1 MFRVITIDKATGSVI
16 SGDQLSVG
24 PAADGFVRWIDLIH
38 QDAVAL
44 ATVAEEFGFHPLTIE
59 DCLHFDQRPKLETYD
74 GYLFLVIQ
82 GFHVDWDEIDKAEA
96 IELHVFVGKGFVVTV
111 HAHDISALDSIWNR
125 VAQDGRLIA
134 GGTDQL
140 TYMIA
145 DAMIDSYFP
154 LIDEL
159 LLRLDQLEDRVLVPS
174 PPVSLSEIMGF
185 KRLLIELRKI
195 LSPQRDVLALLS
207 KRGDTMISNQVAVYF
222 RDVYDHTLR
231 LHESVES
238 ARELIGNVRDA
249 HLWNASQRTN
259 EIMKRLTILSAIF
272 LPLTFITGFFGQN
285 FESLPFSNRG
295 LMYLMLCSCVAIPT
309 GMLFYFARS
318 KWFDAHVD

>member
-1 MFRVITIDKATGSVI
+1 MFRVNTIDRQSGSVTH
-16 SGDQLSVG
+16 GDQQSVG
-24 PAADGFVRWIDLIH
+24 PVDDSHVRWIDLTH
-38 QDAVAL
+38 QDADSL
-44 ATVAEEFGFHPLTIE
+44 ATVAEQFGFHPLTIE

-82 GFHVDWDEIDKAEA
+82 GFHVDWDRIDKAEA
-96 IELHVFVGKGFVVTV
+96 LELHVFIGRNFVVTV
-111 HAHDISALDSIWNR
+111 HTNCIPALDSVWNR
-125 VAQDGRLIA
+125 VDRDGRLVSNGA
-134 GGTDQL
+134 DQL

-154 LIDEL
+154 IIDEL
-159 LLRLDQLEDRVLVPS
+159 HSRLDQLEDRVLVPTQ
-174 PPVSLSEIMGF
+174 PVSLSEIMGF

-207 KRGDTMISNQVAVYF
+207 KRGDTLVSNQVSVYF

-295 LMYLMLCSCVAIPT
+295 LMFLMLFSCVAIPI
-309 GMLFYFARS
+309 GMLLYFARS
-318 KWFDAHVD
+318 KWFDAHVE